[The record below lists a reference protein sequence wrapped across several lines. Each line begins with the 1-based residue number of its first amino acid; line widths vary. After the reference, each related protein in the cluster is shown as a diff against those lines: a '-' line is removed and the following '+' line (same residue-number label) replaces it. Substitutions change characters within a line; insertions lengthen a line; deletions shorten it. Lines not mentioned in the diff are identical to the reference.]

1 MKNRYESSIRQFQ
14 VQKIKLV
21 KRETN
26 AHFDRRAQVLTGDVI
41 SRCHTS
47 QRSTIVFVRNAS

>member
-21 KRETN
+21 KRETH
-26 AHFDRRAQVLTGDVI
+26 AHFEKRAQVMTGDVI

-47 QRSTIVFVRNAS
+47 ERSTIVFVQNAS

>member
-21 KRETN
+21 KRETH
-26 AHFDRRAQVLTGDVI
+26 AHFDRRAQVLTLVVVNLFLSMDY
-41 SRCHTS
+41 TS
-47 QRSTIVFVRNAS
+47 L